1 MIYLL
6 ISATSGSNNCNDY
19 NDYNDFNDYTVC
31 NDYNDYS
38 DYNDNNNYNDYR
50 DSVSDLDLDRERFSD
65 KVTIVTQLTDK
76 LRNLN
81 HALRGSDL

>member
-1 MIYLL
+1 M
-6 ISATSGSNNCNDY
+6 TTKTTMTTMTTMT
-19 NDYNDFNDYTVC
+19 TVG
-31 NDYNDYS
+31 S

>member
-1 MIYLL
+1 M
-6 ISATSGSNNCNDY
+6 TKNQNDY
-19 NDYNDFNDYTVC
+19 NYCNYYNYYKDYKDYNY
-31 NDYNDYS
+31 
-38 DYNDNNNYNDYR
+38 YNDNNNYNDYR